1 MTKQEV
7 ILPKIKM
14 EDLTVHH
21 HFAKYFK
28 DETLEPYLYVLSK
41 QMANGHICIPI
52 DDSINVDLIEGGY
65 EINNQSILENALVTF
80 AKSYDASKQTE
91 LKPFVFYKGKLY
103 LQRYFV
109 YENQVLEK
117 IEEFSK
123 NVDQKDQEDRRNKLT
138 AQKDF
143 ILQTISKEVDL
154 SSYTETE
161 KVDWQAIA
169 AILGVLNNITFI
181 TGGPGTGKTTT
192 VAKILSLLKR
202 IKGEGIRIALT
213 APTGKASTRMKESL
227 LNSVKENKELEID
240 KLVEDSKPFTIHRL
254 LGTNLNSPFFKHNKD
269 NLLPYDVVIIDE
281 SSMIGLALFAKLI
294 TAIPS
299 TSRVIILG
307 DSEQLASVD
316 AGTLFGDICLS
327 QTENENRFNEED
339 TAFFNSLVNPNR
351 KSYLPVLEGYKALN
365 ANFVRLK
372 KTYRFDNASE
382 LGDFTKAIIEG
393 NKDQVA
399 KLFETKDTSSLKID
413 ADYNESFLKEF
424 ALGYKAY
431 IEEKDISK
439 ALKKINNCRV
449 LCAVKQGEQGV
460 YAINDKIKTI
470 LKNEYK
476 NQSDYFNPN
485 GEFYHNQ
492 LIIVTKNQN
501 DLNLF
506 NGDVGLIRKGEDEKL
521 KVYFQIVEEKDGV
534 ITESYR
540 TISPGFIDLWETVFA
555 MTIHKSQGSEFNEV
569 LVVLPKKKENR
580 LLTRELVYTGIT
592 RAKKCAFVQTTS
604 DVLLTAV
611 DKGVGRVSGLKD
623 RILNIK

>member
-1 MTKQEV
+1 
-7 ILPKIKM
+7 M
-14 EDLTVHH
+14 ERDLTVHH
-21 HFAKYFK
+21 HFAQYFK
-28 DETLEPYLYVLSK
+28 DKTLESYLYVLSK
-41 QMANGHICIPI
+41 RMENGHICIPI
-52 DDSINVDLIEGGY
+52 DDSINDELIEGGY
-65 EINNQSILENALVTF
+65 EINNKNIGESPLVTF
-80 AKSYDASKQTE
+80 AKSYDESKHTE

-117 IEEFSK
+117 IKEFSK
-123 NVDQKDQEDRRNKLT
+123 NEFREERKRKLIEQKE
-138 AQKDF
+138 F
-143 ILQTISKEVDL
+143 ILRAISKEVDI
-154 SSYTETE
+154 SSYTEIE

-169 AILGVLNNITFI
+169 SILGVLNNITFI

-202 IKGEGIRIALT
+202 IEGEDIRIALT

-227 LNSVKENKELEID
+227 LNSVKEYKELEID
-240 KLVEDSKPFTIHRL
+240 KLVEGSKPFTIHRL

-269 NLLPYDVVIIDE
+269 NPLPYDVVIIDE

-327 QTENENRFNEED
+327 QVENENRFNEAD
-339 TAFFNSLVNPNR
+339 TAFLNSLVNTKR
-351 KSYLPVLEGYKALN
+351 KSYLPVLDEYKALN

-393 NKDQVA
+393 NKDKVA
-399 KLFETKDTSSLKID
+399 KLFENKDTNSLKID

-424 ALGYKAY
+424 ALGYKTY
-431 IEEKDISK
+431 INEKDINK

-460 YAINDKIKTI
+460 YAINDKIKSI

-476 NQSDYFNPN
+476 NQTDFFYPN

-492 LIIVTKNQN
+492 LIIVTKNQQ

-540 TISPGFIDLWETVFA
+540 TISPGFIELWETVFA

-569 LVVLPKKKENR
+569 LVILPKKKENR

-592 RAKKCAFVQTTS
+592 RAKNCAYVQTS
-604 DVLLTAV
+604 SEVLLTAV
-611 DKGVGRVSGLKD
+611 DKGVDRVSGLEK
-623 RILNIK
+623 RILKLS

>member
-7 ILPKIKM
+7 MLPKIKM
-14 EDLTVHH
+14 EELTVHH
-21 HFAKYFK
+21 HFAKYFN
-28 DETLEPYLYVLSK
+28 DEILEPYLYVLSK
-41 QMANGHICIPI
+41 RMANGHICIPI

-80 AKSYDASKQTE
+80 AKSYDASKQTV

-611 DKGVGRVSGLKD
+611 DKGVDRVSGLKD

>member
-1 MTKQEV
+1 MIKQEV
-7 ILPKIKM
+7 MLPKIKS
-14 EDLTVHH
+14 EELTVHH
-21 HFAKYFK
+21 HFAQYFK
-28 DETLEPYLYVLSK
+28 DKALEPYLYVLSK
-41 QMANGHICIPI
+41 RMENGHICIPI
-52 DDSINVDLIEGGY
+52 DDSINDDLTEGEYEISKNTLIEN
-65 EINNQSILENALVTF
+65 ELLSF
-80 AKSYDASKQTE
+80 ASNYDSEKITE
-91 LKPFVFYKGKLY
+91 LKPFVLYNGKLY

-117 IEEFSK
+117 IKEFSK
-123 NVDQKDQEDRRNKLT
+123 NEFREERKSKLIKQKE
-138 AQKDF
+138 F
-143 ILQTISKEVDL
+143 ILQAISKDVDIL
-154 SSYTETE
+154 SYADIE

-169 AILGVLNNITFI
+169 SIMGVLNNITFI

-202 IKGEGIRIALT
+202 IEGEEIRIALT

-227 LNSVKENKELEID
+227 LNSVKEHKELEID
-240 KLVEDSKPFTIHRL
+240 KLVEGSEPFTIHRL
-254 LGTNLNSPFFKHNKD
+254 LGANLNSPFFKHNKD
-269 NLLPYDVVIIDE
+269 NPLPYDVVIVDE

-327 QTENENRFNEED
+327 QTENENRFSEED
-339 TAFFNSLVNPNR
+339 TAFFNSLVNSKR
-351 KSYLPVLEGYKALN
+351 KSYLPFLDSYKVLN

-393 NKDQVA
+393 NKEEVA
-399 KLFETKDTSSLKID
+399 KLFENKDAKSLKID
-413 ADYNESFLKEF
+413 DEYNESFLKNF

-439 ALKKINNCRV
+439 ALKNINNCRV

-460 YAINDKIKTI
+460 YAINDKIKSI

-476 NQSDYFNPN
+476 GQNDFFNPN

-492 LIIVTKNQN
+492 LIIVTKNQQ

-521 KVYFQIVEEKDGV
+521 KVNFSIVEEKKGV
-534 ITESYR
+534 VTESVR
-540 TISPGFIDLWETVFA
+540 TISPGFIESCETVFA

-569 LVVLPKKKENR
+569 LVILPKKKENR

-592 RAKKCAFVQTTS
+592 RAKNCAYVQTS
-604 DVLLTAV
+604 SEVLLTAV
-611 DKGVGRVSGLKD
+611 DKGVDRVSGLEK
-623 RILNIK
+623 RILKLS

>member
-1 MTKQEV
+1 
-7 ILPKIKM
+7 M
-14 EDLTVHH
+14 ERDLTVHH
-21 HFAKYFK
+21 HFAKYFNDK
-28 DETLEPYLYVLSK
+28 VLMPFLYVLSK
-41 QMANGHICIPI
+41 RMENGHICIPI
-52 DDSINVDLIEGGY
+52 DDSINDELIESGF
-65 EINNQSILENALVTF
+65 EIDNQNIVESPLVTF
-80 AKSYDASKQTE
+80 ANSYDKSKQTDI
-91 LKPFVFYKGKLY
+91 KPFVFYKGKLY

-123 NVDQKDQEDRRNKLT
+123 NECREDRKRKLI

-143 ILQTISKEVDL
+143 ILRAISKDVDI
-154 SSYTETE
+154 SSYTEIE

-202 IKGEGIRIALT
+202 IEGEDVRIALT

-240 KLVEDSKPFTIHRL
+240 KLVEGSKPFTIHRL
-254 LGTNLNSPFFKHNKD
+254 LGANLNSPFFKHNKD
-269 NLLPYDVVIIDE
+269 NPLPYDVVIIDE

-327 QTENENRFNEED
+327 QTENENRFSEED

-351 KSYLPVLEGYKALN
+351 ISNLPVLEGYKALN

-413 ADYNESFLKEF
+413 DDYNESFLKEF

-460 YAINDKIKTI
+460 YAINDKIKSI

-506 NGDVGLIRKGEDEKL
+506 NGDVGLIRKGEDKKL

-540 TISPGFIDLWETVFA
+540 TISPGFIELWETVFA

-592 RAKKCAFVQTTS
+592 RAKNCAYVQTTS

-611 DKGVGRVSGLKD
+611 NKGVDRVSGLEK
-623 RILNIK
+623 RILKLS

>member
-7 ILPKIKM
+7 MLPKIKT

-21 HFAKYFK
+21 HFAQYFK
-28 DETLEPYLYVLSK
+28 DEKLEPYLYVLSK
-41 QMANGHICIPI
+41 QMGNGHICIPI
-52 DDSINVDLIEGGY
+52 DDSINDELIEGGY
-65 EINNQSILENALVTF
+65 AINNQNIVESALVTF
-80 AKSYDASKQTE
+80 AKSYVESKQTD

-123 NVDQKDQEDRRNKLT
+123 NEDREDRKQKLI

-143 ILQTISKEVDL
+143 ILRAISKEVDI
-154 SSYTETE
+154 SSYTDIE

-169 AILGVLNNITFI
+169 SILGVLNNITFI

-202 IKGEGIRIALT
+202 IEGENIRIALT

-227 LNSVKENKELEID
+227 LNSVKEYKELEID
-240 KLVEDSKPFTIHRL
+240 KLVEGSKPFTIHRL

-269 NLLPYDVVIIDE
+269 NPLPYDVVIIDE

-327 QTENENRFNEED
+327 QTENENRFSEED
-339 TAFFNSLVNPNR
+339 TSFFNSLVNPNR
-351 KSYLPVLEGYKALN
+351 ISNLPVLEGYKALN

-399 KLFETKDTSSLKID
+399 KLFENKDTNSLKID
-413 ADYNESFLKEF
+413 ADYNESFLKKF

-431 IEEKDISK
+431 IDEKDVSK
-439 ALKKINNCRV
+439 ALKEINNCRV

-460 YAINDKIKTI
+460 YAINDKIKSI

-476 NQSDYFNPN
+476 NQTDFFYPN

-540 TISPGFIDLWETVFA
+540 TISPGFIESCETVFA

-592 RAKKCAFVQTTS
+592 RAKKCAYVQTTS

-611 DKGVGRVSGLKD
+611 DKGVDRVSGLKD

>member
-1 MTKQEV
+1 MIKLEV
-7 ILPKIKM
+7 MSHKIKA

-21 HFAKYFK
+21 LFAKYFK
-28 DETLEPYLYVLSK
+28 DDALEPYIYVLSK
-41 QMANGHICIPI
+41 RMENGHICIPI
-52 DDSINVDLIEGGY
+52 DDSIKDELIEGGY
-65 EINNQSILENALVTF
+65 EINNQKTIESPLLTF
-80 AKSYDASKQTE
+80 AESYVESKKTE
-91 LKPFVFYKGKLY
+91 LKPFVLYNGKLY

-117 IEEFSK
+117 IAELSK
-123 NVDQKDQEDRRNKLT
+123 NQFREERKARLIE
-138 AQKDF
+138 QKDF
-143 ILQTISKEVDL
+143 ILRAISKDVDI
-154 SSYTETE
+154 SSYTEIE

-202 IKGEGIRIALT
+202 VEGEDIRIALT

-227 LNSVKENKELEID
+227 LNSVKEYKELEID
-240 KLVEDSKPFTIHRL
+240 KLVEGSKPFTIHRL
-254 LGTNLNSPFFKHNKD
+254 LGANLNSPFFKHN
-269 NLLPYDVVIIDE
+269 NENPLPYDVVIVDE

-327 QTENENRFNEED
+327 QVQNENRFSEED
-339 TAFFNSLVNPNR
+339 TAFLNSLVNPKRTSN
-351 KSYLPVLEGYKALN
+351 LPVLIEHKGLD

-393 NKDQVA
+393 NKDQVI

-413 ADYNESFLKEF
+413 DGYNESFLKDF

-431 IEEKDISK
+431 IEEKDISL
-439 ALKKINNCRV
+439 ALRKINNCRV

-460 YAINDKIKTI
+460 YGINDKIKSI

-492 LIIVTKNQN
+492 LIIVTKNQQ

-506 NGDVGLIRKGEDEKL
+506 NGDVGLIRKGEDKKL
-521 KVYFQIVEEKDGV
+521 KVYFQIVEEKDGM

-540 TISPGFIDLWETVFA
+540 TISPGFIESWETVFA

-569 LVVLPKKKENR
+569 LVILPKKKENR

-592 RAKKCAFVQTTS
+592 RAKKCAYVQTTS
-604 DVLLTAV
+604 EVLLTAV
-611 DKGVGRVSGLKD
+611 DKGVDRVSGLEK
-623 RILNIK
+623 RILKLS

>member
-1 MTKQEV
+1 MFKLEV
-7 ILPKIKM
+7 MLPKIKT
-14 EDLTVHH
+14 EELTVHH
-21 HFAKYFK
+21 HFAQYFK
-28 DETLEPYLYVLSK
+28 DKTLEPYLYVLSK
-41 QMANGHICIPI
+41 RMGNGHICIPV
-52 DDSINVDLIEGGY
+52 DDSINDELIEGGY
-65 EINNQSILENALVTF
+65 EINNQSIEENALVTF
-80 AKSYDASKQTE
+80 AKSYDESKQTD

-117 IEEFSK
+117 IEAFSK
-123 NVDQKDQEDRRNKLT
+123 NVDQKDRRQKLN
-138 AQKDF
+138 AQKEF
-143 ILQTISKEVDL
+143 ILRAISKEVDI
-154 SSYTETE
+154 SSYTEIE

-202 IKGEGIRIALT
+202 MEGEDIRIALT

-227 LNSVKENKELEID
+227 LNSVKEYKELEID
-240 KLVEDSKPFTIHRL
+240 KLVEGSKPFTIHRL

-269 NLLPYDVVIIDE
+269 NPLPYDVVIIDE

-299 TSRVIILG
+299 TSRIIILG

-327 QTENENRFNEED
+327 QTENENRFSEED
-339 TAFFNSLVNPNR
+339 TAFFNALVNPYR
-351 KSYLPVLEGYKALN
+351 KSYLPVLESYNTLN

-372 KTYRFDNASE
+372 KTYRFDNASA
-382 LGDFTKAIIEG
+382 LGAFTKAIIEG
-393 NKDQVA
+393 NKEQVA
-399 KLFETKDTSSLKID
+399 KLFETNDTSSLKID
-413 ADYNESFLKEF
+413 AEYNESFLKNF
-424 ALGYKAY
+424 ALGYKEY
-431 IEEKDISK
+431 IEENDITQ
-439 ALKKINNCRV
+439 ALKKINKCRV

-460 YAINDKIKTI
+460 YAINDKIKSI

-476 NQSDYFNPN
+476 NQSDFFNPTS
-485 GEFYHNQ
+485 EFYHNQ
-492 LIIVTKNQN
+492 LIIVTKNQQ

-540 TISPGFIDLWETVFA
+540 TISPGFIEVWDTVFA

-569 LVVLPKKKENR
+569 LVILPKNKENR

-592 RAKKCAFVQTTS
+592 RAKECAYIQTTI

-611 DKGVGRVSGLKD
+611 EKGVDRVSGLEK
-623 RILNIK
+623 RILKLS

>member
-1 MTKQEV
+1 MG
-7 ILPKIKM
+7 
-14 EDLTVHH
+14 
-21 HFAKYFK
+21 
-28 DETLEPYLYVLSK
+28 
-41 QMANGHICIPI
+41 NGHICIPV
-52 DDSINVDLIEGGY
+52 DDSINDELIEGGY
-65 EINNQSILENALVTF
+65 EINNQSIEENALVTF
-80 AKSYDASKQTE
+80 AKSYDESKQTD

-117 IEEFSK
+117 IEAFSK
-123 NVDQKDQEDRRNKLT
+123 NVDQKDRRQKLN
-138 AQKDF
+138 AQKEF
-143 ILQTISKEVDL
+143 ILRAISKEVDI
-154 SSYTETE
+154 SSYTEIE

-202 IKGEGIRIALT
+202 MEGEDIRIALT

-227 LNSVKENKELEID
+227 LNSVKEYKELEID
-240 KLVEDSKPFTIHRL
+240 KLVEGSKPFTIHRL

-269 NLLPYDVVIIDE
+269 NPLPYDVVIIDE

-299 TSRVIILG
+299 TSRIIILG

-327 QTENENRFNEED
+327 QTENENRFSEED
-339 TAFFNSLVNPNR
+339 TAFFNALVNPYR
-351 KSYLPVLEGYKALN
+351 KSYLPVLESYNTLN

-372 KTYRFDNASE
+372 KTYRFDNASA
-382 LGDFTKAIIEG
+382 LGAFTKAIIEG
-393 NKDQVA
+393 NKEQVA
-399 KLFETKDTSSLKID
+399 KLFETNDTSSLKID
-413 ADYNESFLKEF
+413 AEYNESFLKNF
-424 ALGYKAY
+424 ALGYKEY
-431 IEEKDISK
+431 IEENDITQ
-439 ALKKINNCRV
+439 ALKKINKCRV

-460 YAINDKIKTI
+460 YAINDKIKSI

-476 NQSDYFNPN
+476 NQSDFFNPTS
-485 GEFYHNQ
+485 EFYHNQ
-492 LIIVTKNQN
+492 LIIVTKNQQ

-506 NGDVGLIRKGEDEKL
+506 NGDVGLIRKGEDGKL

-540 TISPGFIDLWETVFA
+540 TISPGFIEVWDTVFA

-569 LVVLPKKKENR
+569 LVILPKNKENR

-592 RAKKCAFVQTTS
+592 RAKECAYIQTTI

-611 DKGVGRVSGLKD
+611 EKGVDRVSGLEK
-623 RILNIK
+623 RILKLS